1 MRTPDDPAGPTPPAA
16 DRVAARAEAVR
27 ICGAW
32 RAAGERVVLTNGCFD
47 LLHVGHVRYLAAARA
62 LGDRLVVALND
73 DASVHAL
80 KGAGRP
86 IVPASERAEVLAALR
101 SVDLVT
107 VFDGPTA
114 VDVVAALRPAVYVKG
129 GDYDPAANRP
139 PEADAAEAVG
149 AIVRFVPYVAG
160 RSTREI
166 VAAIRTGGPR

>member
-1 MRTPDDPAGPTPPAA
+1 MRTPDDPAGLTPPAA
-16 DRVAARAEAVR
+16 DRVASRAGGAA

-32 RAAGERVVLTNGCFD
+32 RAAGERVVVTNGCFD
-47 LLHVGHVRYLAAARA
+47 LLHVGHAYLAAARA

-107 VFDGPTA
+107 VFGGPTA
-114 VDVVAALRPAVYVKG
+114 VDVVAALRPRRLREGRRLRPGGEPAARSGRGRGRGGRRALRALRGGPLDPRDRG
-129 GDYDPAANRP
+129 GDP
-139 PEADAAEAVG
+139 
-149 AIVRFVPYVAG
+149 
-160 RSTREI
+160 
-166 VAAIRTGGPR
+166 TGGPR